1 MGYFKEAAKGVTW
14 MAVYRVFYRIL
25 GIVRLGVIA
34 HMLTPFGLGVF
45 GVATITLALV
55 EILTETGINVFL
67 IQRKDDVDQ
76 YLNTAWVIS
85 IFRGAF
91 ISFLI
96 FVSAPVISLFFNS
109 PESQKLLY
117 LVSLV
122 PLLRGFI
129 NPAIVKFQ
137 KNLLFYKEFTYK
149 LLVYIADSAA
159 AVIGVFITRSPMG
172 LVYGLIAGAVF
183 EIIYTFMVARPTP
196 KFILDISYAK
206 KIIGQGKWVTLFGI
220 FDYLFTQA
228 DNIIVGRIL
237 GVAPLGIYQNA
248 YKISTSPL
256 TEVGDVFFRVTFPV
270 FSKISGESDRLKRA
284 FLKNTLVN
292 AMLMIP
298 FGILIFVLA
307 ELIVKY
313 LLGPGWEGAVP
324 VVRLLSILGIV
335 RGIAGSTNSLLVARE
350 RQKYSA
356 ISTMVS
362 TAIMLS
368 SIVPLIKI
376 YGIMGAGM
384 AAILGTV
391 VSLPFTIF
399 FIIKTLK

>member
-1 MGYFKEAAKGVTW
+1 
-14 MAVYRVFYRIL
+14 MAVYRVLYRVL
-25 GIVRLGVIA
+25 GIVRLGIIA

-45 GVATITLALV
+45 GVAAITLALI

-67 IQRKDDVDQ
+67 IQRKDDADK

-85 IFRGAF
+85 VFRGVF
-91 ISFLI
+91 ISLLI
-96 FVSAPVISLFFNS
+96 FSFTPLISAFFNS
-109 PESQKLLY
+109 PESRNLLY

-137 KNLLFYKEFTYK
+137 KNLLFNKEFTYK
-149 LLVYIADSAA
+149 LLIYIVDSVI
-159 AVIGVFITRSPMG
+159 AVVGVFITKSPIG
-172 LVYGLIAGAVF
+172 LVYGLVAGALF
-183 EIIYTFMVARPTP
+183 EIIYTFAVARPTP
-196 KFILDISYAK
+196 KFRFDITHAK

-228 DNIIVGRIL
+228 DNIIVGKVL

-270 FSKISGESDRLKRA
+270 FTKISGESERLKRA
-284 FLKNTLVN
+284 FLKNTIVN
-292 AMLMIP
+292 ALLMIP
-298 FGILIFVLA
+298 FGIMIFIFA

-313 LLGPGWEGAVP
+313 LFGPGWEGAVP
-324 VVRLLSILGIV
+324 VVKLLSVLGIV

-362 TAIMLS
+362 TAVMLS
-368 SIVPLIKI
+368 SIIPLIRI
-376 YGIMGAGM
+376 YGVLGAGM
-384 AAILGTV
+384 AAILGTI